1 MDDTAETVMETK
13 ELIEQQRNGTIHI
26 QYILNDCPPSLF
38 LFLFVVVVVVVVVV
52 GNRRC
57 AGVLLECSVERYR

>member
-26 QYILNDCPPSLF
+26 QYMLSDCPPSLF
-38 LFLFVVVVVVVVVV
+38 LCFSFVVVVVVV

>member
-26 QYILNDCPPSLF
+26 QYMLSDCPPSLF
-38 LFLFVVVVVVVVVV
+38 LCFS
-52 GNRRC
+52 
-57 AGVLLECSVERYR
+57 LLLLLLLLL